1 MASFTI
7 FLLSLLTITT
17 HATASLYLSPKTLFP
32 NYNNMLNSFKIFIYA
47 PPPSTTPTPTL
58 FTTPQQSHFYTSLLH
73 SPFLTQDPNH
83 AHLFFLPFPSS
94 TSTRSLARHIRN
106 IRINFPFWNRTLG
119 ADHFYLSA
127 AGVDSS
133 SDRNVVELKKNSVQI
148 SCFPTSSGLFIP
160 HKDVTLPPMHS
171 FQVLTPSVNDVNGV
185 NVTYLGYMKLTAGQT
200 PSNLIEEISDHP
212 EFIVEYEPVS
222 KKENKK
228 EKFKNSRFC
237 LFVYGSDMTWMV
249 EAMASGCVPVVITER
264 PIQDLPLMDVVDWSE
279 MAVFVGVN
287 GGVKGLKRVLDG
299 IEKSRYER
307 LVESGVAAT
316 QHLVWNAEPQAHDA
330 FHMVVYQ
337 LWLRRHTVRYARWVE
352 Q

>member
-1 MASFTI
+1 MGQTTGTIRAS
-7 FLLSLLTITT
+7 
-17 HATASLYLSPKTLFP
+17 
-32 NYNNMLNSFKIFIYA
+32 SFIFIYKTPA
-47 PPPSTTPTPTL
+47 PHFIFNLHPPS
-58 FTTPQQSHFYTSLLH
+58 
-73 SPFLTQDPNH
+73 
-83 AHLFFLPFPSS
+83 PSS
-94 TSTRSLARHIRN
+94 TLVRHIRN

-127 AGVDSS
+127 AGVDLS
-133 SDRNVVELKKNSVQI
+133 SDRNIVELKKNSVQI

-160 HKDVTLPPMHS
+160 HKDITLPLIHS
-171 FQVLTPSVNDVNGV
+171 FQLIPQSVNDVNF
-185 NVTYLGYMKLTAGQT
+185 TYLGYMKLTAGQT
-200 PSNLIEEISDHP
+200 PSNLIEEISVHP

-249 EAMASGCVPVVITER
+249 EVMASGCVPVVIMDR
-264 PIQDLPLMDVVDWSE
+264 PLQDMPLMDVVDWSE
-279 MAVFVGVN
+279 MAVFVGVK

-316 QHLVWNAEPQAHDA
+316 HHLVWNAEPQAHDA

-337 LWLRRHTVRYARWVE
+337 LWLRRDTEGDGGGDGGGWRRVMVGGG
-352 Q
+352 